1 MITVKVK
8 KGYDPPVQGVPSER
22 LEALDQPACVGMVP
36 EAIPFVKPRLL
47 VEKGDTVK
55 IGTPLF
61 EDKRN
66 PSFKF
71 LSPGAGVVSDIRFG
85 PRRVIRA
92 IVIELAEVEQG
103 ERLETVSPAE
113 IPRIEREHLIRIL
126 MAGGVWPFLRA
137 LPFRDIAP
145 PDAQDLAPAV
155 FVHLDDKEPFTASPA
170 VYLRDQQP
178 LFALGLTVLSK
189 LAKQVYVCVGKTQAL
204 PFTDLTTAPDQRTCT
219 YSGRYPADDPGV
231 LLYHLKRSA
240 DENRAWF
247 IDGQDLLAMARFIES
262 GRYPVERVV
271 SLGGTGTIQPG
282 HFLTRMGVPLA
293 HIAEGRTSSDVLRYV
308 VGGLFRGF
316 TGSADG
322 FMGHYQAGLTLIP
335 EPGEGEFF
343 GFVRP
348 GLKKPS
354 RSRAFLSALNPK
366 RLPMT
371 ANQNGDRRA
380 CINCGN
386 CARVCPVDIFPQFAM
401 KSVVADELEESLEL
415 GLLDCVECGLCA
427 YVCPAKIELAQ
438 ILKDAK
444 AAYYKEISA
453 I

>member
-1 MITVKVK
+1 MIKVKVK
-8 KGYDPPVQGVPSER
+8 KGYDLPVQGVPSDS
-22 LEALDQPACVGMVP
+22 LEALDRPACVGMVP

-47 VEKGDTVK
+47 VETGDTVR

-66 PSFKF
+66 QSFKF
-71 LSPGAGVVSDIRFG
+71 LSPGSGVVSEIRFG
-85 PRRVIRA
+85 PRRVIQA
-92 IVIELAEVEQG
+92 IAIDLAEVEQW
-103 ERLETVSPAE
+103 ERLETVSPEA
-113 IPRIEREHLIRIL
+113 IPRIERDRLIRIL

-145 PDAQDLAPAV
+145 PDGEDLAPAV

-178 LFALGLTVLSK
+178 LFELGLTVLSK
-189 LAKQVYVCVGKTQAL
+189 LAKQVYICVGKKQPL
-204 PFTDLTTAPDQRTCT
+204 PFTDLSTAPDQKTCL
-219 YSGRYPADDPGV
+219 YSGPYPADDPGV

-247 IDGQDLLAMARFIES
+247 IDGQDLLLLAWFVRE
-262 GRYPVERVV
+262 GRYPTERVV
-271 SLGGTGTIQPG
+271 SLGGTGASRPG

-293 HIAEGRTSSDVLRYV
+293 HLAEGRKAAGGLRYV

-335 EPGEGEFF
+335 EPRTGEFF
-343 GFVRP
+343 GFARP

-354 RSRAFLSALNPK
+354 RSRAFLSALNPN
-366 RLPMT
+366 RLPMS
-371 ANQNGDRRA
+371 ASQHGDRRA